1 MAILSFQ
8 KPDKVVMLEA
18 NDFRGTFEFRPLEPG
33 YGITIGNAL
42 RRVLLS
48 SLEGFA
54 ITSVRIEGVDHEFS
68 SLPGVVEDMTDIIL
82 KLKQIRFRRQ
92 IEEFE
97 TEKVAFDLVG
107 QTVLKAGDLNNYL
120 NGFQV
125 LNPDL
130 EICHMEST
138 TELKIEL
145 TIEKGRGYVPADENK
160 KPGDPIGVISVDS
173 IHTPIKNVKYEVSDY
188 RVEQRTDY
196 EKLTFDIE
204 TDGSIHPKEALKEA
218 ARICKRVLFVTYI
231 MNEYSVIRYAF
242 MDQNYTQVKDKLD
255 ETYRIDDPDAL
266 FFQARIEDMDELN
279 RICGLKLLCRFASDG
294 PSDYIR
300 SQLNAMD
307 DETFAAY
314 LNFHQKTCE
323 RKDLLGASS
332 HVVDILTK

>member
-1 MAILSFQ
+1 MKQKLTDFYNKFNEDKRLDRRHGQVEYQTSMAYLHRYLSPGDRIVDIGAGAGRYSLALKSEGYDVTAVEYVRPNIGKIRAKDRELKVIEASAVDLSMFQ
-8 KPDKVVMLEA
+8 D
-18 NDFRGTFEFRPLEPG
+18 
-33 YGITIGNAL
+33 
-42 RRVLLS
+42 
-48 SLEGFA
+48 
-54 ITSVRIEGVDHEFS
+54 
-68 SLPGVVEDMTDIIL
+68 
-82 KLKQIRFRRQ
+82 
-92 IEEFE
+92 EEFD
-97 TEKVAFDLVG
+97 V
-107 QTVLKAGDLNNYL
+107 
-120 NGFQV
+120 
-125 LNPDL
+125 
-130 EICHMEST
+130 
-138 TELKIEL
+138 
-145 TIEKGRGYVPADENK
+145 
-160 KPGDPIGVISVDS
+160 S
-173 IHTPIKNVKYEVSDY
+173 ILFGPMYHLYSKEDRIK
-188 RVEQRTDY
+188 
-196 EKLTFDIE
+196 
-204 TDGSIHPKEALKEA
+204 ALKEA
-218 ARICKRVLFVTYI
+218 KRITRKYIFVTYI